1 MDYIIDGTQTEY
13 VRTPFA
19 DNSLYVLPDTVDTEI
34 VVFLSDVLPTSYE
47 IGVQYGDVKNQV
59 IPLSSLVLAYRY
71 RRTTY
76 RSILFTSQYY
86 CD

>member
-19 DNSLYVLPDTVDTEI
+19 DNSLYLLPDTVDTEI
-34 VVFLSDVLPTSYE
+34 AVFLSDVLPTSYE

-59 IPLSSLVLAYRY
+59 IPLPSLVLALSVSAHYLPLN
-71 RRTTY
+71 
-76 RSILFTSQYY
+76 SIHQPILL
-86 CD
+86 